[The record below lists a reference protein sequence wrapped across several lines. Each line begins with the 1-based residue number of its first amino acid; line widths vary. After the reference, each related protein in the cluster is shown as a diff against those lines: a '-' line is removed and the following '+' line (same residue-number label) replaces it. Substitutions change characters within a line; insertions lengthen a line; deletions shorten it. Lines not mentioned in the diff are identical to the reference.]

1 MVLIPNEFILLGI
14 FLYFCAMANNP
25 IDTDAFKHELQF
37 ADFNSNWYEICEP
50 IGFDGAEFI
59 IEQNSGRY
67 SRDVVKFAVDKLKF
81 VDATGGLATTTQ
93 QINPQGDYS
102 EFRDYGL
109 QWLLY
114 AIKLKG
120 FEAKVYY
127 KLSANGTTLRIFQFD
142 FTSEPLTDGKTYVEC
157 MLIDNGTVMSVKRTL
172 ESKFNAFSNKDWGG
186 NTITP
191 INTFNYLKRATS
203 INAKSQLTQSENFNR
218 NVTQFGGD
226 AHVFQPCLN
235 IQNSEIE
242 NTLTSF
248 LEIEYQPD
256 TGDLPFSQQL
266 IQDRTVIKAKKRITN
281 LKIKLS
287 GLTGSF
293 ITSGFF
299 TRNQLSVAYGNVAID
314 DWTVIDLFNSTNVNY
329 IFSNQSY
336 EVTIPFL
343 EVGQRVWIYFSCT
356 NGNPIQGST
365 PLSNISLNIANTF
378 KIDFEANTK
387 AFDQVMKAFR
397 WVDLLKQASKFK
409 GNLPVNAQ
417 LFENGGTHYNN
428 AVFNKRMMTSR
439 TDYFYITPKDCF
451 ESVQEV
457 NCDYEI
463 NEDSIF
469 IDHQAGFYKNIEIGS
484 FVEIPSSDYSEPE
497 NKRAQVNKGVYE
509 YVIYEQDRTTTGTS
523 SGVHTNAELRYL
535 NESVENS
542 FDRKIKF
549 SRDPLASQK
558 AIDLEITTPT
568 TATEDD
574 NNVYIERFV
583 SLAPNSFGEIPA
595 FLAMR
600 LIDGRLEI
608 LNIDSDGDVSNFSFT
623 WTNKG
628 ISVGN
633 IVQITAGQNVGFYT
647 VFAIEPNKITLTPNA
662 GTVIS
667 FSGDGFI
674 NLKYYYTNVQYQTQT
689 NQGFSLIENISNTFS
704 NLFYTI
710 KRNLQNYFSEHLA
723 MIMYYAQK
731 DIVVAKPPINE
742 NCTTQLTTETEPVI
756 ENAPIT
762 FDSLP
767 NPLIT
772 PKMYNGVMVADY
784 NDVVN
789 YLNAYKDN
797 RGFIRVVTTDNE
809 VKRIFSQEFKY
820 SISTRQL
827 EVKGEVQF
835 ETVNLTLTGTKS
847 ELFVNGAPYNFND
860 NFSWW
865 KLSNEY
871 LSLYDENSRPI
882 TNEYHFNLVILNGVT
897 FETRE
902 ELESAL
908 VNLT

>member
-1 MVLIPNEFILLGI
+1 ME
-14 FLYFCAMANNP
+14 NNP

-81 VDATGGLATTTQ
+81 VDANGGLATTTQ

-102 EFRDYGL
+102 EFKDYAL

-142 FTSEPLTDGKTYVEC
+142 FTEEPLTDGKTYVEC
-157 MLIDNGTVMSVKRTL
+157 KLIDNGTVMSVKRTF
-172 ESKFNAFSNKDWGG
+172 ESKFNAFSDKDWFG

-191 INTFNYLKRATS
+191 INTFNYLKRA
-203 INAKSQLTQSENFNR
+203 IKSTKKSKWESTTNTTFN
-218 NVTQFGGD
+218 T
-226 AHVFQPCLN
+226 VFP
-235 IQNSEIE
+235 
-242 NTLTSF
+242 
-248 LEIEYQPD
+248 
-256 TGDLPFSQQL
+256 
-266 IQDRTVIKAKKRITN
+266 A
-281 LKIKLS
+281 
-287 GLTGSF
+287 
-293 ITSGFF
+293 FF
-299 TRNQLSVAYGNVAID
+299 
-314 DWTVIDLFNSTNVNY
+314 
-329 IFSNQSY
+329 
-336 EVTIPFL
+336 
-343 EVGQRVWIYFSCT
+343 
-356 NGNPIQGST
+356 NPIQSLVLTDVENSVTFFQPYTGGTDPFFDFPILKLKRTNTNLAFKVNFSFNNSIDPNFADGLQFYIQVGT
-365 PLSNISLNIANTF
+365 DSLNIRDQVITQIPYVEDTDTTF
-378 KIDFEANTK
+378 TAIIPIPVGYIGETVSVYFSQALAQVTFYPSSIELTTTSQSVDT
-387 AFDQVMKAFR
+387 VMKAFR
-397 WVDLLKQASKFK
+397 WIDLINQASKFK
-409 GNLPVNAQ
+409 GNLPINAS
-417 LFENGGTHYNN
+417 LFENGGVHYNN
-428 AVFNKRMMTSR
+428 AIFNKRMMTSR
-439 TDYFYITPKDCF
+439 TDYFYITPKDVF

-463 NEDSIF
+463 DESGIF
-469 IDHQAGFYKNIEIGS
+469 VDHQTQYYKNQEIGA
-484 FVEIPSSDYSEPE
+484 FTEIPSADYSQPE
-497 NKRAQVNKGVYE
+497 NKRAQVNKGTYAYSVF
-509 YVIYEQDRTTTGTS
+509 EQDRTTTGTS
-523 SGVHTNAELRYL
+523 AGVHTEMELRIL
-535 NESVENS
+535 NESVENT

-558 AIDLEITTPT
+558 AIDLEVSEPT

-574 NNVYIERFV
+574 NNYYIEDFI
-583 SLAPNSFGEIPA
+583 SLAPNSFGIIDA
-595 FLAMR
+595 VL
-600 LIDGRLEI
+600 LINISDTKLEM
-608 LNIDSDGDVSNFSFT
+608 LNTNSNGDDSVKPFV
-623 WTNKG
+623 WTSIGVAVGSG
-628 ISVGN
+628 IFVTIGAN
-633 IVQITAGQNVGFYT
+633 TGGYT
-647 VFAIEPNKITLTPNA
+647 VTAIETNKITLAPTP
-662 GTVIS
+662 GILTS
-667 FSGDGFI
+667 PFI
-674 NLKYYYTNVQYQTQT
+674 GNTFVRLKYFYTNVAFQTRT
-689 NQGFSLIENISNTFS
+689 NQGFSLIENISDTFS

-731 DIVVAKPPINE
+731 DIIVAKPPINE

-772 PKMYNGVMVADY
+772 PKMYNGVMAADY

-789 YLNAYKDN
+789 YLNAYKVI
-797 RGFIRVVTTDNE
+797 RGFIRVVTADNE
-809 VKRIFSQEFKY
+809 VKRVFSQDFKY
-820 SISTRQL
+820 NLSSREL
-827 EVKGEVQF
+827 NVKGEVQF

-860 NFSWW
+860 NYSWW

-871 LSLYDENSRPI
+871 LRLYDENSRPI
-882 TNEYHFNLVILNGVT
+882 TNEYHFNLVILNGAT

-908 VNLT
+908 VNLS

>member
-67 SRDVVKFAVDKLKF
+67 ARDIVKFAVDKLKF
-81 VDATGGLATTTQ
+81 VLANSFVPREPQ
-93 QINPQGDYS
+93 QTNPQGDYS
-102 EFRDYGL
+102 EYLDYGL
-109 QWLLY
+109 GWLLP

-127 KLSANGTTLRIFQFD
+127 RLSANGVILRTFQLD

-172 ESKFNAFSNKDWGG
+172 ESKFNAFSDKDWSG

-191 INTFNYLKRATS
+191 INTFNYLKRATIVNTES
-203 INAKSQLTQSENFNR
+203 SFKLNEPYTFAVNSALTSE
-218 NVTQFGGD
+218 
-226 AHVFQPCLN
+226 
-235 IQNSEIE
+235 
-242 NTLTSF
+242 TLTGFNPSIPDKQEINNALYWFEPRIDTADFLDFASF
-248 LEIEYQPD
+248 
-256 TGDLPFSQQL
+256 GL
-266 IQDRTVIKAKKRITN
+266 IKFQKQTFNVKVEQDIKI
-281 LKIKLS
+281 S
-287 GLTGSF
+287 YDVVQE
-293 ITSGFF
+293 SGFEGSG
-299 TRNQLSVAYGNVAID
+299 RVALYLYLGNDVSLGNLVHTFYED
-314 DWTVIDLFNSTNVNY
+314 SWSSGVVKTVNY
-329 IFSNQSY
+329 EANLSF
-336 EVTIPFL
+336 TIPIAQ
-343 EVGQRVWIYFSCT
+343 VNQRLYLFWFSFGIADCNIY
-356 NGNPIQGST
+356 GALQRY
-365 PLSNISLNIANTF
+365 NT
-378 KIDFEANTK
+378 KITAGEK

-469 IDHQAGFYKNIEIGS
+469 VDHQTGFYKNIEIGS

-497 NKRAQVNKGVYE
+497 NKRAQVNKGTFAYSV
-509 YVIYEQDRTTTGTS
+509 YEQDRTTTGTS
-523 SGVHTNAELRYL
+523 SGVHTEMELRIL

-542 FDRKIKF
+542 LDRKIKF

-628 ISVGN
+628 INVGN
-633 IVQITAGQNVGFYT
+633 IVQITTGQNVGFYT

-662 GTVIS
+662 GTVIT

-742 NCTTQLTTETEPVI
+742 NCTTQLTTEPQPVI

-789 YLNAYKDN
+789 YLNAYKVN
-797 RGFIRVVTTDNE
+797 RGFIRVENIDSE
-809 VKRIFSQEFKY
+809 IKRVFPQEFKY

-827 EVKGEVQF
+827 ELKAEVQF
-835 ETVNLTLTGTKS
+835 ETINLTLNGTKS

-860 NFSWW
+860 NFGWW

-871 LSLYDENSRPI
+871 LKLYDENSRPI